1 MKPVQGNDINIE
13 EPLSIGD
20 SIDEVFGLPP
30 ILPLRVT
37 WECVAN
43 DENTGS
49 IEFFSSSGLPLIAN
63 ECRMKFKLTESKRS
77 LDDIVVNFEMEYNP
91 KSFIAI
97 LATPLL
103 SLDNSFAIRVLL
115 PNVITR
121 AQRGS

>member
-97 LATPLL
+97 LASPLL